1 MLPFKIGLHLPNLR
15 LPMRQALAAAAQMGA
30 SYVEL
35 DLRRDLPAE
44 ELSRTGVRQI
54 RKWLEDSG
62 LRVSAAEFF
71 TRSGY
76 DDPDRIEAR
85 VAGTKKA
92 MSLAYDLGSTVVVNH
107 FGKLEPETLLDP
119 QSPLRDALTELAIHG
134 QRCGV
139 TFAGT
144 TVGIAPS
151 KMSEALASLPEVGLG
166 VNLDPAGLLLSGAS
180 VESALDLLG
189 PKIFHVHARDASRDS
204 ATGRSYETELGR
216 GSVDF
221 AALIGR
227 LEEVGYTGPLTIRQE
242 SDGDVEALR
251 RAVRYLTN
259 LTT

>member
-1 MLPFKIGLHLPNLR
+1 
-15 LPMRQALAAAAQMGA
+15 MRQALVAAAQMGA

-54 RKWLEDSG
+54 RKWLEDAG
-62 LRVSAAEFF
+62 LRVSAADFF

-92 MSLAYDLGSTVVVNH
+92 MTLAYELGSSVVVNH

-119 QSPLRDALTELAIHG
+119 QSPLRDALTDLAIHG

-139 TFAGT
+139 TLAGT
-144 TVGIAPS
+144 TVGLAPS

-166 VNLDPAGLLLSGAS
+166 VNLDPAGLLVSGAS
-180 VESALDLLG
+180 IESALDLLG

-204 ATGRSYETELGR
+204 GSGRAYETELGR

-227 LEEVGYTGPLTIRQE
+227 LEELGYAGPLTIRRE
-242 SDGDVEALR
+242 SDADVEALR
-251 RAVRYLTN
+251 RAIRFLTN